1 MRAAAEEKKDDRAAY
16 NEGYVE
22 GQGGFVRLM
31 PPIKLRRFHG
41 DRRARQSVAPEP
53 QRTIDAEA
61 EAGTFMDD
69 SDVDDDF

>member
-1 MRAAAEEKKDDRAAY
+1 MIVLPTMRAMLKVKGVRETDAANQAAALPMETEEQ
-16 NEGYVE
+16 V
-22 GQGGFVRLM
+22 
-31 PPIKLRRFHG
+31 
-41 DRRARQSVAPEP
+41 QSVAPEP